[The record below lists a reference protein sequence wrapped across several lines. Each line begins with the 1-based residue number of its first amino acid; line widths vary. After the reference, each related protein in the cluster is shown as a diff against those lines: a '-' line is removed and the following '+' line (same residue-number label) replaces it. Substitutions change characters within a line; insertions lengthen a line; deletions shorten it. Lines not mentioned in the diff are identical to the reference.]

1 MSIKIVA
8 DSACDIHSL
17 EHVDFETAPLH
28 IIVGDK
34 VFVDDANLDTTV
46 MQQALDDYNDKTS
59 TACPAP
65 GDWITAFGDADYIF
79 CTTITGHL
87 SGSYNSAMI
96 AKKMYEEEH
105 PGRKVHVLD
114 TLSTGPE
121 ITLIIFELQRLV
133 MEGLDHEEILKK
145 IVMYMNHTHLYYSLT
160 TVNNLARNGRV
171 NPLIAKGIGILGIRI
186 IGLASDEGTLQ
197 IVDRARGDKKA
208 MCTLIKHLKKAG
220 YTDGKVI
227 IGHNNNPE
235 AAAYLAKKLEEAF
248 GTSNCRIQTTGGL
261 DSYYAEPGSI
271 LIAFE
276 A

>member
-17 EHVDFETAPLH
+17 EHVDFETVPLH

-34 VFVDDANLDTTV
+34 EFIDDGNLDTVV
-46 MQQALDDYNDKTS
+46 MQEALDAYDDKTS

-65 GDWITAFGDADYIF
+65 GDWIRAYGNADYIF
-79 CTTITGHL
+79 CLTITGNL

-121 ITLIIFELQRLV
+121 ITLIIFELQRLIL
-133 MEGLDHEEILKK
+133 EGLDHEEILKK

-186 IGLASDEGTLQ
+186 IGIASDEGTLQ
-197 IVDRARGDKKA
+197 IVDKARGDKKA
-208 MCTLIKHLKKAG
+208 MCTLIKHLKKNG
-220 YTDGKVI
+220 YTGGRVI
-227 IGHNNNPE
+227 IGHNNNPT
-235 AAAYLAKKLEEAF
+235 AAACLAKKLEESF
-248 GTSNCRIQTTGGL
+248 GTSSCRIQTTGGL
-261 DSYYAEPGSI
+261 DSYYAEPGSV
-271 LIAFE
+271 LIGFE